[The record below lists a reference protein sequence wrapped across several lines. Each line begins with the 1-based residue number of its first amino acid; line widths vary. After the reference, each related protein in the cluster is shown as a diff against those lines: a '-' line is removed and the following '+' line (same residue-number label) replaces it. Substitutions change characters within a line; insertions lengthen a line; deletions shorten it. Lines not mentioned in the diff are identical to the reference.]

1 MLFMGA
7 MYWIYYD
14 TTNDTRYYVE
24 SYRMSVTTFAE
35 YVSEIV
41 GHPVRA
47 SDTSYANRQ
56 KDLDKFRNL
65 RHI

>member
-1 MLFMGA
+1 MGA

-24 SYRMSVTTFAE
+24 SHRMSVTTFAE

-47 SDTSYANRQ
+47 SDTSYAKRQ
-56 KDLDKFRNL
+56 KEHGHPISIIR
-65 RHI
+65 

>member
-24 SYRMSVTTFAE
+24 SHRMSVTTFAE

-41 GHPVRA
+41 GHPVQA

-56 KDLDKFRNL
+56 KEHGHPISIIR
-65 RHI
+65 